1 MKPDS
6 SYTVPHIIDGV
17 PLVSSDSFAVVN
29 PATGEKLWSASN
41 ASTET
46 VAAAVAAAT
55 TAYPAW
61 RALGA
66 TARGDLLLAAA
77 AQLEKATP
85 ELVEAMML
93 ETAADE
99 NWCLFNIAN
108 SLEMLRG
115 VAGRL
120 PAAVEGRLPVTRD
133 PNTTAL
139 IVKEPYGVVLSI
151 APW

>member
-1 MKPDS
+1 MKPDA

-17 PLVSSDSFAVVN
+17 PLVSSDSFATVN

-41 ASTET
+41 ATAET

-55 TAYPAW
+55 AAYPAW

-66 TARGDLLLAAA
+66 VARGDLLLGAA
-77 AQLEKATP
+77 AQLEAAAP
-85 ELVEAMML
+85 ELIEAMML

-99 NWCLFNIAN
+99 GWCRFNIAN
-108 SLEMLRG
+108 SLDMLRG

-120 PAAVEGRLPVTRD
+120 PAAVEGRLPVTKD
-133 PNTTAL
+133 PDTTAL
-139 IVKEPYGVVLSI
+139 IVKEPYGVVLAI